1 MKSKQ
6 IADIPQPSPATAL
19 PSRSLELEYVYA
31 FKGKDS
37 RANILSFREQ
47 ETITFVGPLGIVHCL
62 ASNSQVL
69 GRVHLLHF
77 GDFNVTRLSRA
88 ALLSRARCG
97 NQMHCRCAACT
108 LLQPFLPAFPAC
120 IPANTD

>member
-1 MKSKQ
+1 MKIKQ
-6 IADIPQPSPATAL
+6 IADIPQPAPSL

-62 ASNSQVL
+62 ASNSQVVL
-69 GRVHLLHF
+69 CVGFAR
-77 GDFNVTRLSRA
+77 TLS
-88 ALLSRARCG
+88 
-97 NQMHCRCAACT
+97 T
-108 LLQPFLPAFPAC
+108 PA
-120 IPANTD
+120 